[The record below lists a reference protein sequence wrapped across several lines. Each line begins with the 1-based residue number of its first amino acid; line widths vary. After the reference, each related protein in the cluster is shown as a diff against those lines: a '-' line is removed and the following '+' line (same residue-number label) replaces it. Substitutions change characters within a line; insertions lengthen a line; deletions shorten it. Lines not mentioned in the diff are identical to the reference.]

1 MTDAKRNLYV
11 SLLVLGLI
19 LLFLYGTL
27 SLSPQGRVM
36 PQIVGV
42 IGLVLCVLDVIAH
55 TDTDLGRRVAMVLS
69 GSTHLPTEEAQPRA
83 TTEFVAFAWIIGATA
98 AIVVFGFLLA
108 TPAYVLSYMVI
119 QGRKSVVQ
127 SVIAAVVTTLF
138 IWVVFEILMEYEVY
152 RGLLF
157 SDL

>member
-1 MTDAKRNLYV
+1 MTETKRNLYI
-11 SLLVLGLI
+11 SLLVLGLV

-55 TDTDLGRRVAMVLS
+55 TDTEIGRRVATVLS
-69 GSTHLPTEEAQPRA
+69 GSTHRPAEEAQPRVA
-83 TTEFVAFAWIIGATA
+83 AELVAFAWIVGATA

-108 TPAYVLSYMVI
+108 TPAYVFAYLVV
-119 QGRKSVVQ
+119 QGRNSIMQ
-127 SVIAAVVTTLF
+127 SAIAAVVTTLF